1 MNDKP
6 QDLQAI
12 PPQYISTYAVED
24 EISLVD
30 IWITFAK
37 FKWLFIVSMSLSIL
51 IGTLLVVLLLGEKY
65 QMSSVINTGM
75 IVRGNGEVPIEPPS
89 AVVTEINKS
98 ILPQL
103 TMSYA
108 ETHDLGLFKTSVSN
122 PRGSN
127 LIVIENK
134 VDEHNREVIAEFQKE
149 IVSRIINEHQKLID
163 VMSVD
168 LKERLAQERKSLSEI
183 ENPLRLEKLTE
194 AQRLTLQLERQALE
208 RLNDKSLQES
218 NRQGIRDKIKFAKD
232 SIRAYSQQ
240 NEALMQQLN
249 SGTNTG
255 SSKDK
260 GDIRTNIAE
269 NRLAINDLQTS
280 NIALEQRL
288 ERFDFELGVQIDN
301 KKAEIRGLETSI
313 SITGDDLKDQIT
325 LQREKVK
332 ALELQLENEGSRAS
346 ALAEL
351 SLRPVGLTRTKAIA
365 LVFVLSFV
373 GAFMLTLV
381 AIFRQRVHEKIADG
395 G

>member
-1 MNDKP
+1 VNDKP